1 MSTVVSIGDDLDYS
15 KDADILNCYTN
26 AYSAYTITS
35 DSLSGVDKGKI
46 YIADSS
52 VGYTVNADG
61 SITFNS
67 IKPKAL
73 SVKTIIDW
81 KGSPWTFDR
90 TFNDVFVTSYAY
102 ENLSGEIP
110 DGYYNEI
117 LVKTLDTRLGTWKK
131 GKDSHAPDLAVN
143 VLKSNKSIYT

>member
-1 MSTVVSIGDDLDYS
+1 MIDL
-15 KDADILNCYTN
+15 
-26 AYSAYTITS
+26 
-35 DSLSGVDKGKI
+35 
-46 YIADSS
+46 
-52 VGYTVNADG
+52 
-61 SITFNS
+61 
-67 IKPKAL
+67 P
-73 SVKTIIDW
+73 
-81 KGSPWTFDR
+81 GSPWTFDC